1 MLTVKWNSSDI
12 DHDKLT
18 HSLLYSTNGGKNWQ
32 TVSIGIN
39 ETYYTLNLADLP
51 GSDLALFRVVVTDG
65 VNTVTDDSDYTF
77 RVISKAPEVRIISPG
92 DNSRF
97 LTMQTITLIGH
108 ALDIEDE
115 LLDGRALGWSS
126 DRQGKLGFGRS
137 ILVDGLSPGLHKITL
152 SAKDKN
158 GNINASSIHL
168 LIFPIPPIS
177 TAGPDQ
183 QNKIGSTIQL
193 NGSSLTGSA
202 SLVKIFKEV
211 G

>member
-1 MLTVKWNSSDI
+1 
-12 DHDKLT
+12 
-18 HSLLYSTNGGKNWQ
+18 
-32 TVSIGIN
+32 
-39 ETYYTLNLADLP
+39 
-51 GSDLALFRVVVTDG
+51 
-65 VNTVTDDSDYTF
+65 
-77 RVISKAPEVRIISPG
+77 
-92 DNSRF
+92 
-97 LTMQTITLIGH
+97 MQTITLIGH
-108 ALDIEDE
+108 ALDLEDE

-183 QNKIGSTIQL
+183 QNKIGSTIQ
-193 NGSSLTGSA
+193 T
-202 SLVKIFKEV
+202 
-211 G
+211 